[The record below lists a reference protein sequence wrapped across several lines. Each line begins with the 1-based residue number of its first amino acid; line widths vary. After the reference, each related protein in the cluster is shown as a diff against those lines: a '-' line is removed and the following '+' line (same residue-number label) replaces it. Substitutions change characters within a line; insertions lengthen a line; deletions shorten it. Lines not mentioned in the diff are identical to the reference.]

1 MENIK
6 TFTVNDNIEDIINY
20 FNNQKL
26 PFVLKNY
33 VKNKIDLDF
42 IENNYGNKDVIIL
55 DENSDKKIIS
65 ISNFITAVQKGK
77 KYRLRA
83 NTKLGNKIKHK
94 IDTQY
99 QRILRNNKQT
109 IMDYFLSLGKTSR
122 QHTLFVS
129 SKDCTFTKHAH
140 IISGFILQ
148 LHNSKDWYIAKGRE
162 KFSSIRYKS
171 FLHPNPLYV
180 TDKNVTEEIKLTL
193 EAGDILYIPP
203 YWFHYTI
210 SNEPNISYSYFFT
223 ESIYYYLKNTF
234 LMFTYHLI
242 TNPFHSFL
250 KAVRQEP
257 EEHIYDRKGILE
269 RCNKIKNIE
278 KRNEAIEFFKKSD
291 FS

>member
-1 MENIK
+1 MKHIK
-6 TFTVNDNIEDIINY
+6 TFTKTDNIEEIKNY

-33 VKNKIDLDF
+33 VNNKIDLDF
-42 IENNYGNKDVIIL
+42 LENNYGEKDVIIL
-55 DENSDKKIIS
+55 DENSDKKVIS
-65 ISNFITAVQKGK
+65 ISNFIKAIKNGK

-83 NTKLGNKIKHK
+83 NTKLGNKIKDT
-94 IDTQY
+94 IDISY
-99 QRILRNNKQT
+99 QKQIRNNKKT
-109 IMDYFLSLGKTSR
+109 VMDYFLSLGETSR

-129 SKDCTFTKHAH
+129 SKKCTFTKHAH

-148 LHNSKDWYIAKGRE
+148 LHGSKDWYIAKNRE
-162 KFSSIRYKS
+162 KFSSIKYKS

-180 TDKNVTEEIKLTL
+180 MDKNIDNENKIKL
-193 EAGDILYIPP
+193 EEGDILYMPP
-203 YWFHYTI
+203 YWFHYTY
-210 SNEPNISYSYFFT
+210 STETNISYSYFFT

-257 EEHIYDRKGILE
+257 EEHIYDRKGIIK
-269 RCNKIKNIE
+269 RCYKIRNIE
-278 KRNEAIEFFKKSD
+278 KRKKALTFFKENDYS
-291 FS
+291 

>member
-1 MENIK
+1 MGNIK
-6 TFTVNDNIEDIINY
+6 TFTNDDNIDEIKNY
-20 FNNQKL
+20 FNHQKL

-33 VKNKIDLDF
+33 VNNKIDLDF
-42 IENNYGNKDVIIL
+42 LEQNYGNQNVITL
-55 DENSDKKIIS
+55 DGKSDKTKLTMSDFIQKIK
-65 ISNFITAVQKGK
+65 NGE

-83 NTKLGNKIKHK
+83 NTKLGNKIK
-94 IDTQY
+94 
-99 QRILRNNKQT
+99 NNINVKHQDQIRDNKKT

-129 SKDCTFTKHAH
+129 SKKCTFTKHAH
-140 IISGFILQ
+140 IISGFIMQ
-148 LHNSKDWYIAKGRE
+148 LHHSKDWYIAKNRE

-180 TDKNVTEEIKLTL
+180 TDKNIDNEIKIKL
-193 EAGDILYIPP
+193 EEGDILYMPP
-203 YWFHYTI
+203 YWFHYTY
-210 SNEPNISYSYFFT
+210 STETNISYSYFFT
-223 ESIYYYLKNTF
+223 EPISYYLKNTF
-234 LMFTYHLI
+234 LMFAYHLI

-257 EEHIYDRKGILE
+257 EEHIYDRKGIIK

-278 KRNEAIEFFKKSD
+278 KRNDAIEFFAQND